1 MVNDEQNQK
10 LTAMPTMEE
19 LKELKCR
26 NIINHDLMGVIQ
38 AFFSSQMIPEY
49 FSRSCIVLLPK
60 VNNPNKMNEFRPIS
74 LSNVNHLQANEQQT
88 QPHSPNLISF
98 NQSGLVKGRSIC
110 ENMLA
115 QEIIHQVIEPTVGTN
130 VIIKLDMAKHYD

>member
-1 MVNDEQNQK
+1 MN
-10 LTAMPTMEE
+10 PTLAAEPNGMNG
-19 LKELKCR
+19 LFFQKCR